1 MAADVLAVKGDDSV
15 SAATKDTGRLILFK
29 HDAAFI
35 NEDLKRIFFIDVE
48 RPAKFD
54 GQNNTAKFIDLAD
67 NSSRFQYDCLPKI
80 SCCCIS
86 HVYSLPY
93 YPFFVKDIFRQ
104 ARVFFSEYLPIGRN
118 RLSTRLGG
126 GATGYF
132 LAIVTAASLIYG
144 ACSGNL
150 PAVSAAALGECSHA
164 ATLSLELLGTLCL
177 WSGIS
182 AVAEECGLTAW
193 TAKLLAPVL
202 KLLFPAARRDER
214 VMKAISM
221 NMTANLLGLGN
232 AATPLGIKAM
242 RELKRAGGNLSAA
255 TKDMALFVVINTA
268 SLQILPTTI
277 AALRLEEG
285 SPAPMDI
292 LPAVWMTGGFSLLAG
307 ILAAQVFCREAGS

>member
-1 MAADVLAVKGDDSV
+1 M
-15 SAATKDTGRLILFK
+15 
-29 HDAAFI
+29 
-35 NEDLKRIFFIDVE
+35 
-48 RPAKFD
+48 
-54 GQNNTAKFIDLAD
+54 
-67 NSSRFQYDCLPKI
+67 
-80 SCCCIS
+80 
-86 HVYSLPY
+86 
-93 YPFFVKDIFRQ
+93 
-104 ARVFFSEYLPIGRN
+104 
-118 RLSTRLGG
+118 
-126 GATGYF
+126 
-132 LAIVTAASLIYG
+132 
-144 ACSGNL
+144 
-150 PAVSAAALGECSHA
+150 
-164 ATLSLELLGTLCL
+164 
-177 WSGIS
+177 
-182 AVAEECGLTAW
+182 AEECGLTAW